1 MLARS
6 LRALARSAALFLL
19 GLSVTSLVAS
29 ARVQDAP
36 PQLEGKLVLPEGVT
50 DAIDVLVLDRL
61 SAESSGDWYD
71 AVEDRADDVRLHRIE
86 AGAFALP
93 VDELPATLWIEGGPC
108 YLSQPV
114 VFDGSRRVRLRPAVA
129 ATLILR
135 SSLPDG
141 ADPAMLAGTP
151 VDLVGSPKPQI
162 GAMPQSYFHH
172 GEVRLRATFDAIGM
186 ARFDGLNPERCWRTS
201 VDVPGYR
208 LVAVE
213 ECDLV
218 APGEIDVPI
227 HLDAGATVRGVV
239 RGPSG
244 KPIEGLRVR
253 WSPIPPKWG
262 LAVKRATTDADGR
275 FEITGATPG
284 EGRLHVDGAWFRPR
298 IVDDL
303 TLVLDRPVD
312 GVIVVMDPRPPVRLR
327 LTDEDGS
334 HLAGARVVLEERRDR
349 PSGPLFDM
357 QSPPTQWVLET
368 DAEGCIE
375 LPCQDV
381 ESYVLSASW
390 ISPEGTASMV
400 EQVEIDASDE
410 RQVVSLEVRH
420 GLHLRFVR
428 PDGEPLRDATVS
440 VFTIMHD
447 RRVGTSSSPD
457 DFGVFRFLD
466 LEPGEYSIWLRSRDW
481 VPDLLHPVLPSFFD
495 DELGVS
501 IGVRRTGYG
510 TNTIDVLP
518 ASSVRGRVVDAR
530 GHAVRGAEVRL
541 FREADPSSPAA
552 ASESDAF
559 EASALTALAD
569 LGGEFSFDGLP
580 AGAYALVAAHA
591 GYAPSTRVELALAV
605 EESRDGAEVCLQDGG
620 TLYCTIRGPDGAV
633 HWSTVNVFDAETGQ
647 LRRLRITQAEEG
659 DRVGSFAPGT
669 YRVELDPGDE
679 LGEARRA
686 AWLGSERSV
695 DDVVTV
701 ELAAGEERLVEFG
714 DPPARRRVVR
724 GRVTSGGAPMRGG
737 SVRLYESDAP
747 LAALLGFATVGA
759 DGRFEL
765 EVTARRSVLVAYS
778 PQADGSGAVRRP
790 ARLPRGDAEW
800 TVDLPSGAIDGR
812 VVTEDGAP
820 ADGAR
825 VLLFRRDGSLPGAE
839 ASASC
844 DADGRFG
851 FAHLDPGAYAVRAVS
866 KNDARFTAGAS
877 EAVDVV
883 VSKTTVAA
891 PVLTFRRSAAVT
903 GVVVDAD
910 GAAVPYADIWMRDG
924 DGRPASSLPVAIA
937 DVDGRFTVYASREAG
952 LFVEA
957 RAESSASAPTFVAP
971 DADGNVTL
979 VAREGTTLHVRV
991 MDSAGLP
998 RRVVPVVRREDGLV
1012 FSAWRARSPAPAHAA
1027 AEAGRF
1033 EFGPLPPGR
1042 YVAEVTDE
1050 DGVTEDRR
1058 VRLSGRPRRTVTLR
1072 MER

>member
-6 LRALARSAALFLL
+6 LRALARSAAPLLL
-19 GLSVTSLVAS
+19 GLSVASLVAS

-50 DAIDVLVLDRL
+50 GAIEVLVLDRL
-61 SAESSGDWYD
+61 SVESSGDWYD
-71 AVEDRADDVRLHRIE
+71 AVEDRADDVRQHRIE

-129 ATLILR
+129 ATLTLR
-135 SSLPDG
+135 SSLSDG
-141 ADPAMLAGTP
+141 ADPAIFAGTQ

-162 GAMPQSYFHH
+162 GAMPQSYFHR
-172 GEVRLRATFDAIGM
+172 GKVRLRATFDATGV
-186 ARFDGLNPERCWRTS
+186 ARFDGLNPDRCWRTS

-218 APGEIDVPI
+218 ARGEIDVPI
-227 HLDAGATVRGVV
+227 PLDAGATVRGVV

-244 KPIEGLRVR
+244 QPIEGLRVR

-275 FEITGATPG
+275 FQITGATPG
-284 EGRLHVDGAWFRPR
+284 EGQLHVDGAWFRPR

-303 TLVLDRPVD
+303 TLVMDRPVD
-312 GVIVVMDPRPPVRLR
+312 GVVVVMDPRPPVRLR

-349 PSGPLFDM
+349 PSGPLLDM
-357 QSPPTQWVLET
+357 QSPPAQWVLET
-368 DAEGCIE
+368 DAEGCID

-428 PDGEPLRDATVS
+428 PDGGPLRDATVS

-457 DFGVFRFLD
+457 DLGVFRFPD
-466 LEPGEYSIWLRSRDW
+466 LESGEYSIWLRSRDW
-481 VPDLLHPVLPSFFD
+481 VPVLLHPVLPDFFD

-501 IGVRRTGYG
+501 IGIRSTGYG
-510 TNTIDVLP
+510 VHAVDLLP
-518 ASSVRGRVVDAR
+518 AARIEGRVVDEGDRGVPAAR
-530 GHAVRGAEVRL
+530 VDL
-541 FREADPSSPAA
+541 FRHVDPEFRGEAFDPELPALSVEADRNGV
-552 ASESDAF
+552 F
-559 EASALTALAD
+559 V
-569 LGGEFSFDGLP
+569 FDGLP

-591 GYAPSTRVELALAV
+591 GYAPSARVELALAV
-605 EESRDGAEVCLQDGG
+605 GESRDDAEVRLQDGG

-647 LRRLRITQAEEG
+647 LRRRRITRVEEG

-669 YRVELDPGDE
+669 YRVELDPRDE
-679 LGEARRA
+679 LAGARRA
-686 AWLGSERSV
+686 AWSGAERSV

-714 DPPARRRVVR
+714 EPPARHRVVR

-737 SVRLYESDAP
+737 SVRVYESDAS

-765 EVTARRSVLVAYS
+765 EVTARRSVVVACS
-778 PQADGSGAVRRP
+778 PLADGSGAVRRP
-790 ARLPRGDAEW
+790 ARLPRDDAEW
-800 TVDLPSGAIDGR
+800 IVDLPSAAIDGR

-844 DADGRFG
+844 DADGRYG

-883 VSKTTVAA
+883 VSEATVAA

-910 GAAVPYADIWMRDG
+910 GAPVRYAEVWLRDG

-937 DVDGRFTVYASREAG
+937 DVDGRFTAYASRETG
-952 LFVEA
+952 LYVEA
-957 RAESSASAPTFVAP
+957 RAGSSASAPTFIAP
-971 DADGNVTL
+971 DADGDVTL

-991 MDSAGLP
+991 MDGAGLP

-1027 AEAGRF
+1027 SEAGRF

-1042 YVAEVTDE
+1042 YVAEATDE
-1050 DGVTEDRR
+1050 DGATDDRR
-1058 VRLSGRPRRTVTLR
+1058 ARLSGRPRRTVTLR
-1072 MER
+1072 LER